1 MKILMAEN
9 LVWNDSVRVGSHH
22 IARQFL
28 DHGHEL
34 FWISL
39 PWTPAHLIGGLK
51 SERIRQW
58 NWGTP
63 LRPEHNLWTWCPLTP
78 LPYRNHLILR
88 NYGLGRTLLRRSL
101 PSVRS
106 VLKAAGFSKVDLL
119 WMTDPRMLS
128 IRELVDFRASAYRC
142 VDQMNAFSDVPPS
155 VDKLERELVGS
166 STVVFATAEDL
177 LNKLREWRQ
186 DLEFLPNAADID
198 HFRVPAPEPQ
208 PLKAIARPRVLYVGA
223 LGEWFDTELLRAMA
237 ERMPDVSFVIVGPKR
252 RSLHEI
258 EGVSNILLLG
268 PQPYTSIPG
277 YMQHCDVA
285 IIPFTASALSRAVNP
300 IKLYEYL
307 AAGVP
312 VVCSDLPEVTRSG
325 LPVRIATG
333 AEQFEAAI
341 REAFR
346 LNAGERT
353 GLAQSVE
360 KYSWKSRFEQVA
372 ATLKSR
378 SSLELI
384 TA

>member
-1 MKILMAEN
+1 
-9 LVWNDSVRVGSHH
+9 
-22 IARQFL
+22 
-28 DHGHEL
+28 
-34 FWISL
+34 
-39 PWTPAHLIGGLK
+39 
-51 SERIRQW
+51 
-58 NWGTP
+58 
-63 LRPEHNLWTWCPLTP
+63 
-78 LPYRNHLILR
+78 
-88 NYGLGRTLLRRSL
+88 
-101 PSVRS
+101 
-106 VLKAAGFSKVDLL
+106 
-119 WMTDPRMLS
+119 
-128 IRELVDFRASAYRC
+128 
-142 VDQMNAFSDVPPS
+142 
-155 VDKLERELVGS
+155 
-166 STVVFATAEDL
+166 
-177 LNKLREWRQ
+177 
-186 DLEFLPNAADID
+186 
-198 HFRVPAPEPQ
+198 
-208 PLKAIARPRVLYVGA
+208 
-223 LGEWFDTELLRAMA
+223 
-237 ERMPDVSFVIVGPKR
+237 
-252 RSLHEI
+252 
-258 EGVSNILLLG
+258 
-268 PQPYTSIPG
+268 
-277 YMQHCDVA
+277 MQHCDVA